1 MSEDGTV
8 TEWVGT
14 CTDVERDWRRRRRR
28 EVLGRAAVATG
39 EHADLREMFGALADV
54 LVPELAD
61 GCGVHL
67 LPDFAERP
75 EGAPVLSHRVA
86 TAARPGLPDK
96 GALGE
101 EWFAAG
107 SEFVRAIRRRRPLQR
122 TFPPGE
128 PPAGLLPDSTAN
140 WLTQA
145 NAHSVVVLPV
155 VVDGAVAAVVTASAC
170 GGLPPM
176 SEDDVALMGQMFDH
190 AHDAL
195 STAMRF
201 QRTQRVALA
210 LQHSLLARPPDVPG
224 LDIVARYH
232 ASPAAAEVGGDWYDS
247 FVLRDGSTV
256 VAIGDVAGHDLAA
269 AVGMSQLRNMLRG
282 LAVDREE
289 PPGDILRRLNIAI
302 DTLTPGSTATC
313 VLARIEETGAGVRR
327 LNFAIAGHP
336 PPLLVTA
343 DGHARLLEEAV
354 NPCWA
359 CSSTRSTSAPWSP
372 PTPLHAPALHRRPGR
387 TPRREPGR
395 GLERLRRKGAELA
408 AEPLEE
414 FCDGVLTGLPT
425 TGIDDIAV
433 IAVRIPE

>member
-1 MSEDGTV
+1 MPV
-8 TEWVGT
+8 T
-14 CTDVERDWRRRRRR
+14 
-28 EVLGRAAVATG
+28 
-39 EHADLREMFGALADV
+39 
-54 LVPELAD
+54 
-61 GCGVHL
+61 
-67 LPDFAERP
+67 
-75 EGAPVLSHRVA
+75 
-86 TAARPGLPDK
+86 
-96 GALGE
+96 
-101 EWFAAG
+101 
-107 SEFVRAIRRRRPLQR
+107 
-122 TFPPGE
+122 
-128 PPAGLLPDSTAN
+128 
-140 WLTQA
+140 
-145 NAHSVVVLPV
+145 
-155 VVDGAVAAVVTASAC
+155 VDGAVAAVVTASAC
-170 GGLPPM
+170 GDRPPM
-176 SEDDVALMGQMFDH
+176 SDGDLALMGQMFDH

-210 LQHSLLARPPDVPG
+210 LQHSLLAKPPDVPG

-302 DTLTPGSTATC
+302 DTLAPDSTATC
-313 VLARIEETGAGVRR
+313 VLARIEETGAGGPR

-354 NPCWA
+354 NPLLGLLVDQVYI
-359 CSSTRSTSAPWSP
+359 SVVEPLPPRSTLLLY
-372 PTPLHAPALHRRPGR
+372 TDGLVERPG
-387 TPRREPGR
+387 ENLDE

-433 IAVRIPE
+433 IAVRVPE